1 MAFEKTIPLN
11 EFITLQR
18 GFDLPQDKRIKGDI
32 PVIAS
37 TGIVGYHNEE
47 KVQAPGV
54 VIGRSGSIGGGQYI
68 TNNFWPLNT
77 TLWVKDFKGHHPR
90 FVYYLLKSIDFSQ
103 FNVGSGVPTLNRNH
117 LSGVLVA
124 DTSYS
129 YEKEVSNVIGILDD
143 KINLNKKINQTLEQ
157 MSQTLFKSWFVDF
170 DPVIDNAL
178 DAGNPIPEA
187 LQSRAELRQKVR
199 NSADFKPLPA
209 EIRSLFPSEFEET
222 ELGWV
227 PKGWKI
233 DNIGGLSDKIFSG
246 GTPNTSTEEYWN
258 GALNWF
264 SSGETRNALI
274 IETEKKITAT
284 GVKNSST
291 RLSVAGDILIA
302 SAGQGHTRGQ
312 TSLNTIDTYINQ
324 SVVCIRPIKPSYSTW
339 LYFNLSSRY
348 TEMRAISDSHS
359 IRGSLTT
366 KLISSMKV
374 ASPTDELIS
383 LFDINCSVFISKIKN
398 NLELS
403 RELKKL
409 RDTLL
414 PKLISG
420 ELSLEDLPDLTTDTE
435 SA

>member
-77 TLWVKDFKGHHPR
+77 TLWVKYFKGHHPR

-435 SA
+435 AA

>member
-199 NSADFKPLPA
+199 NSADFKPL
-209 EIRSLFPSEFEET
+209 
-222 ELGWV
+222 
-227 PKGWKI
+227 
-233 DNIGGLSDKIFSG
+233 
-246 GTPNTSTEEYWN
+246 
-258 GALNWF
+258 
-264 SSGETRNALI
+264 
-274 IETEKKITAT
+274 
-284 GVKNSST
+284 
-291 RLSVAGDILIA
+291 
-302 SAGQGHTRGQ
+302 
-312 TSLNTIDTYINQ
+312 
-324 SVVCIRPIKPSYSTW
+324 
-339 LYFNLSSRY
+339 
-348 TEMRAISDSHS
+348 
-359 IRGSLTT
+359 
-366 KLISSMKV
+366 
-374 ASPTDELIS
+374 
-383 LFDINCSVFISKIKN
+383 
-398 NLELS
+398 
-403 RELKKL
+403 
-409 RDTLL
+409 
-414 PKLISG
+414 
-420 ELSLEDLPDLTTDTE
+420 
-435 SA
+435 